1 MWVDE
6 TERSQVVRWVA
17 SKVERTT
24 ILSDGQ
30 PVDEMVVLSVYV
42 EVAESVRM
50 KGVCVGYLVGFING

>member
-17 SKVERTT
+17 SKVERTA

-30 PVDEMVVLSVYV
+30 PVDEMVVLSVYI

-50 KGVCVGYLVGFING
+50 MGFVLDVWSDS

>member
-6 TERSQVVRWVA
+6 TERSQVVRWAA
-17 SKVERTT
+17 SKVERTA

-50 KGVCVGYLVGFING
+50 KGFVLDVWSDL